1 MNFFAALADHEF
13 LRVVLVA
20 GLLSALGCG
29 VVGSLVVVKRITFMA
44 GGIAHA
50 VLGGMGVAQW
60 LGGSPLVGAT
70 VAAIIAALLI
80 GWISHRGHQRED
92 MLIGAVWAV
101 GMAVGIVAIAQTPGY
116 SSELMSYLLGNLL
129 MVTREQVWLM
139 AALDGAMLLA
149 LALLW
154 RPLIA
159 TVFDEEF
166 ARVRGLPT
174 LALNLGLL
182 VVIALAVVVLVQA
195 VGLVLVMA
203 LLTLPAATA
212 LLGVSSIGRVMLLA
226 GGIAAAEI
234 VGGLALAYE
243 TDSPA
248 GAVIV
253 LGAAGV
259 YLLAL
264 LAQRLRRRRL
274 RQTTPASDSS
284 RRASIPVHPEGEAP

>member
-1 MNFFAALADHEF
+1 MNFGAALVEHEF
-13 LRVVLVA
+13 LRIVLMA

-60 LGGSPLVGAT
+60 LGGNPPVGAT
-70 VAAIIAALLI
+70 VAAIFAAVLI

-116 SSELMSYLLGNLL
+116 GSELMSVLLGNLL
-129 MVTREQVWLM
+129 MVTREQVWVM
-139 AALDGAMLLA
+139 AALNAAMLLA
-149 LALLW
+149 LALFW
-154 RPLIA
+154 RPLMA
-159 TVFDEEF
+159 TAFDEEF

-182 VVIALAVVVLVQA
+182 VMIALAVVVLVQA

-203 LLTLPAATA
+203 LLTLPSATA
-212 LLGVSSIGRVMLLA
+212 LLGASTIGRVMVLA
-226 GGIAAAEI
+226 VGIAAVDI
-234 VGGLALAYE
+234 VGGLAVAYE

-253 LGAAGV
+253 LCAAGV

-264 LAQRLRRRRL
+264 LAQRLRRHKL
-274 RQTTPASDSS
+274 RPTALAPDAAH
-284 RRASIPVHPEGEAP
+284 RATLSVYPE

>member
-1 MNFFAALADHEF
+1 MNFLTALVEHEF
-13 LRVVLVA
+13 LRVVLIA

-60 LGGSPLVGAT
+60 LGGNPLVGAT
-70 VAAIIAALLI
+70 VAAVCAALLV

-139 AALDGAMLLA
+139 AGLDAAMLLA
-149 LALLW
+149 LALFW
-154 RPLIA
+154 RPLMA

-182 VVIALAVVVLVQA
+182 VMIALAVVVLVQS

-212 LLGVSSIGRVMLLA
+212 LTGVSSIGRLMLLA
-226 GGIAAAEI
+226 AGIAATEI
-234 VGGLALAYE
+234 VGGLAVAYE

-259 YLLAL
+259 YLLVL
-264 LAQRLRRRRL
+264 LAQRLRRRKARPSAL
-274 RQTTPASDSS
+274 RPQAVH
-284 RRASIPVHPEGEAP
+284 RAGVPVHPEGKTR

>member
-1 MNFFAALADHEF
+1 MSFLSALVEHEF
-13 LRVVLVA
+13 LRIVLAA

-44 GGIAHA
+44 GGIAHT
-50 VLGGMGVAQW
+50 VLGGLGVAHL
-60 LGGSPLVGAT
+60 LGYDPLIGAV
-70 VAAIIAALLI
+70 VAACLAALLL
-80 GWISHRGHQRED
+80 GWITHRGKQRED
-92 MLIGAVWAV
+92 MLIGALWAV
-101 GMAVGIVAIAQTPGY
+101 GMAVGIVAIAHTPGY
-116 SSELMSYLLGNLL
+116 STDLMSYLLGNLL
-129 MVTREQVWLM
+129 MVTRDQVVVM
-139 AALDGAMLLA
+139 AALDGVMLAALLA
-149 LALLW
+149 LW

-159 TVFDEEF
+159 TTFDEEF

-182 VVIALAVVVLVQA
+182 VMIALAVVVLVQT

-212 LLGVSSIGRVMLLA
+212 LLASTSIGRMMV
-226 GGIAAAEI
+226 IASAVAVVEI
-234 VGGLALAYE
+234 VGGLAVAYE

-253 LGAAGV
+253 LGSAAV

-264 LAQRLRRRRL
+264 AVKHLRGRVSPLASSSKPPRSRFMQPKGK
-274 RQTTPASDSS
+274 TP
-284 RRASIPVHPEGEAP
+284 